1 MLLHGFKNLL
11 TQIVLL
17 QKMPKRQDR
26 FLIRDLVADQGDTDK
41 AAHRRHLD
49 QGILH
54 RRITLVIPL
63 LQQVDPQHGLQR
75 VRRPATLARGLGL
88 VGLDQLNQRFP
99 RNNRLH
105 LSQEA
110 LALGAL
116 FGRRLLII
124 NVGEALRAALT
135 ELLGAHEASLEL
147 RLQAHSR
154 AGWQGFPESPYL
166 KSRIFSSMPVVIL

>member
-1 MLLHGFKNLL
+1 MPPRAARDDLDEAAGAAL
-11 TQIVLL
+11 TC
-17 QKMPKRQDR
+17 KSEMSS
-26 FLIRDLVADQGDTDK
+26 
-41 AAHRRHLD
+41 RHSEV
-49 QGILH
+49 QA
-54 RRITLVIPL
+54 PL
-63 LQQVDPQHGLQR
+63 
-75 VRRPATLARGLGL
+75 PATLARGLGV

>member
-1 MLLHGFKNLL
+1 
-11 TQIVLL
+11 
-17 QKMPKRQDR
+17 
-26 FLIRDLVADQGDTDK
+26 
-41 AAHRRHLD
+41 
-49 QGILH
+49 
-54 RRITLVIPL
+54 
-63 LQQVDPQHGLQR
+63 
-75 VRRPATLARGLGL
+75 

-124 NVGEALRAALT
+124 TVGEALRAALT

-147 RLQAHSR
+147 R
-154 AGWQGFPESPYL
+154 
-166 KSRIFSSMPVVIL
+166 